1 MKIFPKYFQIYF
13 HRDAFFI
20 LLLLIDLRNSG
31 TLAQLALFGTNQAE
45 VTENI
50 ARGMEL
56 LGPAISLDTMVEAL
70 VIGVGT
76 LSGVQR
82 LEILCSFAVLSVLV
96 NYIVFMTFYP
106 AVLSLILDLSRNGVD
121 RIVAN
126 QEQTANGAVFLQTT
140 KALNL
145 EENKGNPVVQRVKI
159 IMTTGLMIVHIY
171 SRVVFSGSGYD
182 DMDQILAP
190 KIHTTA
196 NNRTQAGE
204 FSSNIIRFVERF
216 SFCLY
221 FFFFIQMICKIY
233 GKQRAFSSNGLPL
246 TYIFFLD

>member
-1 MKIFPKYFQIYF
+1 MSRTFFYTIIYNLLLKYFIYF
-13 HRDAFFI
+13 CRDAFFI

-31 TLAQLALFGTNQAE
+31 TLARLALYGTNQAE

-56 LGPAISLDTMVEAL
+56 LGPAITLDTMVEAL

-106 AVLSLILDLSRNGVD
+106 AVLSLILDLSR
-121 RIVAN
+121 AN
-126 QEQTANGAVFLQTT
+126 ADSQVTITNRQQQATANNTGFIQQEDGQLM
-140 KALNL
+140 KALNS
-145 EENKGNPVVQRVKI
+145 EENKSNPVVQRVKI

-171 SRVVFSGSGYD
+171 SRVVFSGGSYD
-182 DMDQILAP
+182 DMEQMLAP
-190 KIHTTA
+190 EIHTTA
-196 NNRTQAGE
+196 NNRTQADE
-204 FSSNIIRFVERF
+204 LSSNIIRLV
-216 SFCLY
+216 
-221 FFFFIQMICKIY
+221 FFFF
-233 GKQRAFSSNGLPL
+233 
-246 TYIFFLD
+246 FFKF

>member
-1 MKIFPKYFQIYF
+1 M
-13 HRDAFFI
+13 
-20 LLLLIDLRNSG
+20 RNSG

-106 AVLSLILDLSRNGVD
+106 AVLSLILDLSRSGVD
-121 RIVAN
+121 SLVISSSQQPDTVN
-126 QEQTANGAVFLQTT
+126 NSTFIQTKDGQLT

-145 EENKGNPVVQRVKI
+145 EENKSNPVVQRVKI

-171 SRVVFSGSGYD
+171 SRVVFSGGSYD
-182 DMDQILAP
+182 DMEQILAP

-196 NNRTQAGE
+196 NNRTQANE
-204 FSSNIIRFVERF
+204 FSSNIIRFVVVF
-216 SFCLY
+216 FVSF
-221 FFFFIQMICKIY
+221 
-233 GKQRAFSSNGLPL
+233 
-246 TYIFFLD
+246 